1 MTYTHFKD
9 SYRRQGP
16 AIPGSRVY
24 ERLKPLRTDIE
35 CYYGLANENSHK
47 WNQ

>member
-16 AIPGSRVY
+16 ATPGSRVY
-24 ERLKPLRTDIE
+24 ERLKPLRTVIE
-35 CYYGLANENSHK
+35 RYYGLAKKIAINRI
-47 WNQ
+47 Q

>member
-9 SYRRQGP
+9 SYRKQGS
-16 AIPGSRVY
+16 ATPGSRVY
-24 ERLKPLRTDIE
+24 ESLKPLRTGIE
-35 CYYGLANENSHK
+35 RYYGLANENRHK